1 MEQQHVLEGDV
12 AMGGCHLADA
22 AAAHLAVL
30 VTGHIHVT
38 AQQMVCHVVLY
49 HQLEQQSAQPVAEHA
64 QRSFQHL
71 LHCMG
76 QVCTCFICVN
86 ITVIE
91 SYCLFNEFTLAA
103 AIVQMGIY
111 FHHLF
116 CRICKPKCVFS
127 LVRCHS

>member
-1 MEQQHVLEGDV
+1 MER
-12 AMGGCHLADA
+12 GGRTHP
-22 AAAHLAVL
+22 
-30 VTGHIHVT
+30 TSS
-38 AQQMVCHVVLY
+38 
-49 HQLEQQSAQPVAEHA
+49 SALRRDTP
-64 QRSFQHL
+64 L
-71 LHCMG
+71 
-76 QVCTCFICVN
+76 
-86 ITVIE
+86 E